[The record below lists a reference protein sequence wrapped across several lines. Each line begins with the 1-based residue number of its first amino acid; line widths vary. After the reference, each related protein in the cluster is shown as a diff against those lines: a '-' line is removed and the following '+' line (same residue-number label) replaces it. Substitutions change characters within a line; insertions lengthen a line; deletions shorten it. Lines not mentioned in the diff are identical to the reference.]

1 MMGGKVEEKGRGAYV
16 SSPSP
21 ELVEGEL
28 ERGYNS
34 GEWPWGREGEEWD
47 RGAIS
52 TLEVDVVG
60 GSGASL
66 EKASP
71 EWGFEE

>member
-1 MMGGKVEEKGRGAYV
+1 MCGISLRLSELEWMMGGKVEEKGRGAYV

-34 GEWPWGREGEEWD
+34 GE
-47 RGAIS
+47 
-52 TLEVDVVG
+52 
-60 GSGASL
+60 
-66 EKASP
+66 
-71 EWGFEE
+71 